1 MPYMSEN
8 DKKIL
13 ELETRK
19 KIYLTV
25 KKYAGSHFREI
36 QRKSGLAVGTV
47 QHHLH
52 FLVKNGLVKEIKK
65 DNNLVYFPREFTS
78 ENTVLLGLLRQ
89 ENIRKIILFIMM
101 NKDCNHE
108 QIVKYVNLSPSTISW
123 HLKKLQQEGVVKAD
137 KQGRKTFY
145 KLACDEKEIVNL
157 LITYQE
163 SFVDKLVDRVIEM
176 WTFERN

>member
-1 MPYMSEN
+1 MQYMSDN

-19 KIYLTV
+19 KIYLAV
-25 KKYAGSHFREI
+25 KKFAGSHFREI
-36 QRKSGLAVGTV
+36 QRKSGLAVGSV

-65 DNNLVYFPREFTS
+65 GNNIVYFPREFES
-78 ENTVLLGLLRQ
+78 ENTALLGLLRQ

-101 NKDCNHE
+101 NKNCNHE
-108 QIVKYVNLSPSTISW
+108 QIVKYANLSPSTISW

-145 KLACDEKEIVNL
+145 KLIYGEKEIVSL

-163 SFVDKLVDRVIEM
+163 SFVDALVDRVIEM
-176 WTFERN
+176 WSFE

>member
-1 MPYMSEN
+1 MLYMSDN

-19 KIYLTV
+19 KIYLAV

-36 QRKSGLAVGTV
+36 QRKSGLAVGSV

-52 FLVKNGLVKEIKK
+52 ALVKNGLIREVKK
-65 DNNLVYFPREFTS
+65 DNNIVYFPREFES
-78 ENTVLLGLLRQ
+78 GNTALLGLLRQ
-89 ENIRKIILFIMM
+89 ESIRKIILFIML
-101 NKDCNHE
+101 NKNCNHE
-108 QIVKYVNLSPSTISW
+108 QIVKYANLSPSTISW
-123 HLKKLQQEGVVKAD
+123 HLKKLQQEGIVKAD

-145 KLACDEKEIVNL
+145 KLTSGEKEIVNL

-163 SFVDKLVDRVIEM
+163 SFVDSLVDRVIEM
-176 WTFERN
+176 WSFE